1 MAGNL
6 RIKHLVVESLVQY
19 ARNARTHSEA
29 QMTERNGAGPSWAEK
44 HHGSATRVSTLVTG
58 ADLMQRCVAHVVKP
72 ALRLACRRKSMQRCA
87 TRNTS
92 DEL

>member
-29 QMTERNGAGPSWAEK
+29 QMTERNGAGPSWQSK
-44 HHGSATRVSTLVTG
+44 GKRG
-58 ADLMQRCVAHVVKP
+58 DY
-72 ALRLACRRKSMQRCA
+72 ACFESSR
-87 TRNTS
+87 TRN
-92 DEL
+92 

>member
-29 QMTERNGAGPSWAEK
+29 QMTERNGAGPSWQSK
-44 HHGSATRVSTLVTG
+44 GKRVG
-58 ADLMQRCVAHVVKP
+58 YGC
-72 ALRLACRRKSMQRCA
+72 
-87 TRNTS
+87 
-92 DEL
+92 